1 MRTATGLVMA
11 VYPLNFPQ
19 EASNER
25 NKRSRGRRCQDP
37 VLVHGGP
44 ARQMGDRG
52 DTGHDHP
59 PGPGGRGVDGTRQR
73 APLELDGPGHGVAVL
88 ECSPRTVTMP
98 VIV

>member
-1 MRTATGLVMA
+1 MRTATGSVMA
-11 VYPLNFPQ
+11 VYPLISPQ

-44 ARQMGDRG
+44 ARQMGDRR

-59 PGPGGRGVDGTRQR
+59 AGPGDRGVDGTRR
-73 APLELDGPGHGVAVL
+73 RIPLELDGPGRGVAAL
-88 ECSPRTVTMP
+88 ERQRRTVTMP